1 MVGAVVQRDLH
12 VDDGESGQ
20 NAGLHRAADALLDR
34 RNEFLRDR
42 AADGGVDELKAL
54 AALIGFDSDLD
65 MAVLALA
72 AGLTRVLGLLIDLLA
87 NGLFVGDLRRTD
99 VCLDLELPQE
109 AVNDDLQMKLTHAGD
124 DRLAGLFIGVGFER
138 GILFGEL
145 GKRDAH
151 LFLTGLRLRL
161 DRHADD
167 RLGEDHVL
175 ENDGMLFV
183 AERITGR
190 GILQADG
197 RGDIAGIHNGQILSV
212 VRVHEQNSAH
222 PLALILVGVEDGLA
236 CFQRTGIHAEERQ
249 LANVGIRH
257 DLEGQGGERR
267 VVRRLARL
275 VFLSLRVDA
284 GNCFFVQRGRHI
296 LDNRIQQFLNALIL
310 VRGAA
315 GDRNGLVGDGRLAQ
329 RGADHLFG
337 DVLALKIQRHDLVV
351 LFRDRLE
358 HVVAVAACE
367 LLHICG
373 DLFLAHVLT
382 ELIIEDIGPHLDEID
397 HAAEGIFA
405 SDGQLDGNGVTL
417 ESLVHHLQDI
427 EEIGTHHVHLV
438 HVNKARDMILVGL
451 SPYSLGLR
459 LNAALGAQDRHS
471 AVEHTQGAL
480 DLDREVHMTRGVD
493 DVDPHAL
500 PVTGGSSRGDRDAA
514 LLLLLHPVHGG
525 GTLMGLTE
533 SVIDTGVEQ
542 NTLSRRR
549 FACIDVCHDAN
560 ISRIL
565 K

>member
-1 MVGAVVQRDLH
+1 
-12 VDDGESGQ
+12 
-20 NAGLHRAADALLDR
+20 
-34 RNEFLRDR
+34 
-42 AADGGVDELKAL
+42 
-54 AALIGFDSDLD
+54 
-65 MAVLALA
+65 
-72 AGLTRVLGLLIDLLA
+72 
-87 NGLFVGDLRRTD
+87 
-99 VCLDLELPQE
+99 
-109 AVNDDLQMKLTHAGD
+109 
-124 DRLAGLFIGVGFER
+124 
-138 GILFGEL
+138 
-145 GKRDAH
+145 
-151 LFLTGLRLRL
+151 
-161 DRHADD
+161 
-167 RLGEDHVL
+167 
-175 ENDGMLFV
+175 MLFV

-190 GILQADG
+190 GILQTDG

-236 CFQRTGIHAEERQ
+236 CLQTAGVHAEERQ

-459 LNAALGAQDRHS
+459 LYTALGAQDGHA
-471 AVEHTQGAL
+471 AVQHTQGAL
-480 DLDREVHMTRGVD
+480 HFHGKVHVARSVD
-493 DVDPHAL
+493 NVNAVIP
-500 PVTGGSSRGDRDAA
+500 PETGGGSTGDGDAS
-514 LLLLLHPVHGG
+514 LLLLNHPVHGG
-525 GTLMGLTE
+525 SALMGLAKF
-533 SVIDTGVEQ
+533 VIYTGVVQ
-542 NTLSRRR
+542 DAFSRGSLTGIDMCHNTDVSR
-549 FACIDVCHDAN
+549 F
-560 ISRIL
+560 L

>member
-1 MVGAVVQRDLH
+1 
-12 VDDGESGQ
+12 
-20 NAGLHRAADALLDR
+20 
-34 RNEFLRDR
+34 
-42 AADGGVDELKAL
+42 
-54 AALIGFDSDLD
+54 
-65 MAVLALA
+65 
-72 AGLTRVLGLLIDLLA
+72 
-87 NGLFVGDLRRTD
+87 
-99 VCLDLELPQE
+99 
-109 AVNDDLQMKLTHAGD
+109 MKLTHAGD

-236 CFQRTGIHAEERQ
+236 CLQTAGVHAEERQ

-382 ELIIEDIGPHLDEID
+382 ELIIEDIGLHLDEID

-459 LNAALGAQDRHS
+459 LDAALGAQDCHS
-471 AVEHTQGAL
+471 TVEHTQ
-480 DLDREVHMTRGVD
+480 
-493 DVDPHAL
+493 
-500 PVTGGSSRGDRDAA
+500 
-514 LLLLLHPVHGG
+514 
-525 GTLMGLTE
+525 
-533 SVIDTGVEQ
+533 
-542 NTLSRRR
+542 
-549 FACIDVCHDAN
+549 
-560 ISRIL
+560 
-565 K
+565 

>member
-1 MVGAVVQRDLH
+1 
-12 VDDGESGQ
+12 
-20 NAGLHRAADALLDR
+20 
-34 RNEFLRDR
+34 
-42 AADGGVDELKAL
+42 
-54 AALIGFDSDLD
+54 
-65 MAVLALA
+65 
-72 AGLTRVLGLLIDLLA
+72 
-87 NGLFVGDLRRTD
+87 
-99 VCLDLELPQE
+99 
-109 AVNDDLQMKLTHAGD
+109 MKLTHAGD

-236 CFQRTGIHAEERQ
+236 CLQTAGVHAEERQ

-382 ELIIEDIGPHLDEID
+382 ELIIEDIGLHLDEID

-459 LNAALGAQDRHS
+459 LYTALGAQDRHS
-471 AVEHTQGAL
+471 AVEHAKRTL